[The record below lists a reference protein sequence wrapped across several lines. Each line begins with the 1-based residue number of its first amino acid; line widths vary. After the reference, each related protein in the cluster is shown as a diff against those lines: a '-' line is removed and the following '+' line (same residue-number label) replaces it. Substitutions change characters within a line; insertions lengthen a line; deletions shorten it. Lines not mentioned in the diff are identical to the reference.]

1 MHDDGTNLDM
11 HEVYCGT
18 DDIWVATECI
28 SNLVAN
34 SVVPLNWDFADFDW
48 FYGMS
53 FAYTING
60 TLATKCYQ
68 RAPGVASGV
77 GAITALPSD
86 ACPTFITCCSY
97 KGQPILGGI
106 ISTDSTWTQLGHA
119 SVCWGA
125 IGQWEFRPQNNRTA
139 GFIRMPWADWDNG
152 RVLKVAQLKDRI
164 IVYGNAAS
172 CALVPY
178 AKEHI
183 TGFGLEDNVMGPGIA
198 SGFHFAGD
206 SDKHLIIGND
216 NNLYTV
222 NETGDY
228 GKALGFKKLGY
239 KEYIEEMILENNDYK
254 QGTPL
259 CMSYDSLHKRFY
271 ISGVESS
278 YCLTEFGLYQCHQST
293 TGVGRYR
300 GVTLTG
306 FTKDLGD
313 YEARMTG
320 DTVDMRLRGMKTLE
334 TIEYGL
340 DSGSDAYGALDF
352 SYNYDYNSLYR
363 SSSWKPISKNG
374 TVYPGITAPDF
385 RVKFKSNDYRDGIK
399 LDYTNCKW
407 KMSDKRSVR
416 GMTNAN
422 KAQS

>member
-1 MHDDGTNLDM
+1 
-11 HEVYCGT
+11 
-18 DDIWVATECI
+18 
-28 SNLVAN
+28 
-34 SVVPLNWDFADFDW
+34 
-48 FYGMS
+48 
-53 FAYTING
+53 
-60 TLATKCYQ
+60 
-68 RAPGVASGV
+68 
-77 GAITALPSD
+77 
-86 ACPTFITCCSY
+86 
-97 KGQPILGGI
+97 
-106 ISTDSTWTQLGHA
+106 
-119 SVCWGA
+119 
-125 IGQWEFRPQNNRTA
+125 
-139 GFIRMPWADWDNG
+139 MPWADWDNG

-293 TGVGRYR
+293 TGVGRYK
-300 GVTLTG
+300 GTVLAG

-334 TIEYGL
+334 TIEYGFN
-340 DSGSDAYGALDF
+340 SGSDAYGAIDF